1 MKYSSNNR
9 VIDRSS
15 VIADFFKENAMVRMM
30 SFLTVLAFLG
40 GLVTA
45 QEADKSDAVQDVP
58 NGKINWTKQYVYAT
72 GSGAPDLKAPNVA
85 VARLGAERVAKADAY
100 RNLLEAI
107 KGVTVVGTTTMK
119 DSMEES
125 MEVKTSVEGLVKGA
139 EIVTTKYYSDGGV
152 DVVIRVPLS
161 SLYDKAAAT
170 GAADKELASKESVKA
185 GAPAA
190 DAKKTL
196 VIDARGL
203 KFAPTMFPA
212 VYTDDGKIVYS
223 KKQVKDEA
231 LKAGGVARY
240 VKNDLDAVTAL
251 YGDAATLLVVKASK
265 LKNKSDLVVGAAEV
279 TAIQTKLAPDAL
291 SEGRVVILY

>member
-1 MKYSSNNR
+1 M
-9 VIDRSS
+9 

-40 GLVTA
+40 GLLTA

-58 NGKINWTKQYVYAT
+58 SGKINWTKQYVYAT

-119 DSMEES
+119 NSMEES

-185 GAPAA
+185 GAVAPAA

-196 VIDARGL
+196 VFDARGL

-231 LKAGGVARY
+231 LKTNGVARY
-240 VKNDLDAVTAL
+240 VKNDLDAVAAL

-279 TAIQTKLAPDAL
+279 TAIQTKLVPDAL